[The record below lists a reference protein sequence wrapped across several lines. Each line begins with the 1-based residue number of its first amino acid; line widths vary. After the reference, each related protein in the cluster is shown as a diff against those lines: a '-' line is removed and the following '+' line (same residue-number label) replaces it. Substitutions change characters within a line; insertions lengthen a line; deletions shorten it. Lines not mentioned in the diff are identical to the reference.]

1 MKNKLIVMLLTIVL
15 IASFGFACSHT
26 DEPTINLDY
35 ERRMMVGEVV
45 KDISSELK
53 QLFVIS
59 HDDTF
64 ESITD
69 NNIKICKVNNNSL
82 LEN

>member
-1 MKNKLIVMLLTIVL
+1 MSVAIAIRLAMLKQITNVE
-15 IASFGFACSHT
+15 FYFM